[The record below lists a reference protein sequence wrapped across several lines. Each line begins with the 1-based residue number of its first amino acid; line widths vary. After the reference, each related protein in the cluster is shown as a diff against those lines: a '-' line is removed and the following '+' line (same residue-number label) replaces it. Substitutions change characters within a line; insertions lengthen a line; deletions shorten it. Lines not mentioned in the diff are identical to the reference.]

1 MTRLQRKPL
10 QAGMRITHTITNR
23 SRKLLLSN
31 PIIKENLII
40 TLDNQSKSHS
50 LWSVWLPGGP
60 AAIPRPKQTSCRCAP
75 PPLSLSFLSPFSS
88 REALSREALSGAS
101 EGEGLPSFWGGT
113 GREAPWGRENLFSQ
127 ESESLEMGLT
137 RSRERGM
144 TKNNSNPAKR
154 ADTCPQTFQLFLY
167 SKLQV
172 ICI

>member
-60 AAIPRPKQTSCRCAP
+60 AAIPRPKPTSRRCTP
-75 PPLSLSFLSPFSS
+75 PPLSLSFHSPFSS
-88 REALSREALSGAS
+88 LPPTRMSSHQIETNTCIHHNFGAVFDPYNFDVTRHSLPHLKFKHEMKPSGIFF
-101 EGEGLPSFWGGT
+101 GY
-113 GREAPWGRENLFSQ
+113 
-127 ESESLEMGLT
+127 LT
-137 RSRERGM
+137 
-144 TKNNSNPAKR
+144 
-154 ADTCPQTFQLFLY
+154 
-167 SKLQV
+167 
-172 ICI
+172 